1 MLLSESVNAL
11 GSDHGLVDTEGNG
24 GNAMEG
30 GAFFIGNAVTSV
42 KVSAATVRR
51 HHVSWFDV
59 QFNLCVVDSQ

>member
-1 MLLSESVNAL
+1 MLLSESVDAL

-42 KVSAATVRR
+42 KVSAATVHR
-51 HHVSWFDV
+51 HMCRGLTY
-59 QFNLCVVDSQ
+59 NLCVVDSQ